1 MLSVLGR
8 YISEELGEQK
18 YFWYFDQYRK
28 WMIKKN
34 EKKEM
39 IEDENFSRKPL
50 SEVVHTTSKSENPE
64 KNEVIFNDIYQQ
76 LKNEDIRTLSYM
88 LERMLDAINTSLQI
102 TKRYIFVVISV
113 ILASIALFVFN
124 VMPIILVGGIVAMI
138 ILFLFKTYEFILNR
152 FCYIDAHILLV
163 YKSVLFQLILTY
175 DLRKLE

>member
-1 MLSVLGR
+1 
-8 YISEELGEQK
+8 
-18 YFWYFDQYRK
+18 
-28 WMIKKN
+28 
-34 EKKEM
+34 
-39 IEDENFSRKPL
+39 
-50 SEVVHTTSKSENPE
+50 
-64 KNEVIFNDIYQQ
+64 
-76 LKNEDIRTLSYM
+76 
-88 LERMLDAINTSLQI
+88 MLDAINPTLQI